1 MTIKSM
7 TTVLITSHRQVD
19 QSDDNVEL
27 LKLIIVVFL
36 LLI

>member
-1 MTIKSM
+1 M

-19 QSDDNVEL
+19 QSDYNVEL
-27 LKLIIVVFL
+27 LELIIVVFL